1 MLWCYTICGWLNPHK
16 QKIHLYGGPAISYT
30 WIFKSPCCLRINCQ
44 CCWSPNRFFTLF
56 LRKRYHI
63 WIEDITPLT
72 FQSPWHCLVAIK
84 DIAFSNSRRMK
95 GSLLGIRNQRSL
107 KTLKANEQHWSG
119 IIAITSKYATAANT
133 TTCSAVRGPRAGPCF
148 WRQSSSGES
157 LTSGQLDTWLFISC
171 PQLGTTLRLQ
181 AWPLASRYY
190 VLENSIFSVYVMC
203 RALCWRSISLA
214 GLNFLWHKI
223 VPISPRGSYILSTD
237 SSHKIS
243 RGKWGSFTCLSDSNL
258 AVSALLTWC
267 ISESL
272 TFGSLYCF
280 V

>member
-1 MLWCYTICGWLNPHK
+1 MQLLPTQLLLQLWEAP
-16 QKIHLYGGPAISYT
+16 
-30 WIFKSPCCLRINCQ
+30 
-44 CCWSPNRFFTLF
+44 
-56 LRKRYHI
+56 
-63 WIEDITPLT
+63 
-72 FQSPWHCLVAIK
+72 
-84 DIAFSNSRRMK
+84 
-95 GSLLGIRNQRSL
+95 
-107 KTLKANEQHWSG
+107 EQ
-119 IIAITSKYATAANT
+119 
-133 TTCSAVRGPRAGPCF
+133 GPCF

-157 LTSGQLDTWLFISC
+157 LTSEQLDTWLFISC

-203 RALCWRSISLA
+203 RALCWCSVLLA

-223 VPISPRGSYILSTD
+223 VPISPWGSYILSTD

-243 RGKWGSFTCLSDSNL
+243 REKWGSFTCLSDSNL
-258 AVSALLTWC
+258 AVSAFLTWC

-280 V
+280 VVTAAMKLKDAYSLERKLWPT